1 MKTNMNYKEK
11 YQQLK
16 NQAISACKTEQ
27 EKARIDNEVAYF
39 TENGIEEYVALAVD
53 LINSLGAKADYL
65 FAGGSV
71 YDSLFMSKCRK
82 SKGGEEDKQYKVA
95 SFEKFTKTPLNL
107 HVNAV
112 GIDKSFIADRVKD
125 AERCLEPILKASGF
139 QCTEIILTNLP
150 GSACMGER
158 VVISN
163 SPLSSAQVK
172 DLANYEAGSGEA
184 ARKYLLLDVLCFQ
197 AL

>member
-1 MKTNMNYKEK
+1 MDYKEK

-16 NQAISACKTEQ
+16 NQALSACKTEQ

-39 TENGIEEYVALAVD
+39 AKNGIEEYVALAAD
-53 LINSLGAKADYL
+53 LVNSLEAKADYL

-71 YDSLFMSKCRK
+71 YDSLFIFKCRRSK
-82 SKGGEEDKQYKVA
+82 SGEADKQHKVA
-95 SFEKFTKTPLNL
+95 SFEEFAKTPLNL

-139 QCTEIILTNLP
+139 QCKEIILTNLP
-150 GSACMGER
+150 SSACMGER

-163 SPLSSAQVK
+163 TPLSSAEVN